1 MDYKKYSLSVQERM
15 KCLGMALA
23 LGATIAFLFYNSWY
37 ATVLIPVIYVI
48 LRKRA
53 VHAGIEKRQEELAK
67 EFLDTLRTISASL
80 LAGFSMENAWKE
92 AEKEIGM
99 LYGENSYMYLEL
111 EAMNHSVAL
120 NIPLEQLL
128 EDFAMRTGNTDISS
142 FSEVFAFAKRSGGNF
157 VTIIEGTSEHMR
169 ARYDTEREIQV
180 LVASRKMEQK
190 VMNIVPIF
198 ILAYLKVTSGG
209 FLDVLYGNIAGVL
222 FMTGCLAAYGGVVIL
237 AEKILN
243 IRV

>member
-1 MDYKKYSLSVQERM
+1 MDYRIYRLSVREKL
-15 KCLGMALA
+15 KCLLTASG
-23 LGATIAFLFYNSWY
+23 LGATIAFLFYNHWSGLLFVP
-37 ATVLIPVIYVI
+37 VLYIIF
-48 LRKRA
+48 RKRA
-53 VHAGIEKRQEELAK
+53 VHSGAGTRQEKLAK
-67 EFLDTLRTISASL
+67 EFLDALRTVSASL

-92 AEKEIGM
+92 AEKEIKS
-99 LYGENSYMYLEL
+99 LYGETSCMYQEL

-128 EDFAMRTGNTDISS
+128 EDFALRSGNADIAS

-157 VTIIEGTSEHMR
+157 VTIIEGTLEHMR

-190 VMNIVPIF
+190 VMNVVPIF
-198 ILAYLKVTSGG
+198 ILTYLKVTSGG
-209 FLDVLYGNIAGVL
+209 FLNVLYGNPAGVL
-222 FMTGCLAAYGGVVIL
+222 FMTGCLAAYGGVVLL

-243 IRV
+243 IKV

>member
-1 MDYKKYSLSVQERM
+1 MDYKKYSLSARGRM
-15 KCLGMALA
+15 RCLLIALA
-23 LGATIAFLFYNSWY
+23 LGGTLAYLFYNSWF
-37 ATVLIPVIYVI
+37 ALALIPVLYVI

-53 VHAGIEKRQEELAK
+53 IDSGIERRQEELAK

-80 LAGFSMENAWKE
+80 LAGLSMENAWKE

-99 LYGENSYMYLEL
+99 LYGEDSYMYLEL

-128 EDFAMRTGNTDISS
+128 EDFAMRTGNADISS

-157 VTIIEGTSEHMR
+157 VTIIEGTTEHMR

-180 LVASRKMEQK
+180 LVASRKMEQR
-190 VMNIVPIF
+190 VMNVVPIF
-198 ILAYLKVTSGG
+198 ILAYMKVTSGG

-222 FMTGCLAAYGGVVIL
+222 FMTVCLAAYGGIFIL

>member
-1 MDYKKYSLSVQERM
+1 MDYKKYSLSAKERM
-15 KCLGMALA
+15 RCFLTALVLG
-23 LGATIAFLFYNSWY
+23 GTIAYLFYNSWI
-37 ATVLIPVIYVI
+37 ALGCIPVVYVI
-48 LRKRA
+48 LCRRA
-53 VHAGIEKRQEELAK
+53 VHAGTEKRQEELAK
-67 EFLDTLRTISASL
+67 EFLDTLRTVSASL
-80 LAGFSMENAWKE
+80 LAGLSMENAWKE
-92 AEKEIGM
+92 AEKEIRT
-99 LYGENSYMYLEL
+99 LYGEESYMYREL

-128 EDFAMRTGNTDISS
+128 EEFAARAGNEDISS
-142 FSEVFAFAKRSGGNF
+142 FSEVFAFAKRGGGNF
-157 VTIIEGTSEHMR
+157 VAIIEGTLEHMR

-190 VMNIVPIF
+190 VMNVVPVF
-198 ILAYLKVTSGG
+198 ILAYLKLTSGG